1 MRVYSR
7 RWEVLKTG
15 AVLVDAPGVH
25 DDNSARDG
33 VVKRKLKEA
42 DAVWIVSNIVRAV
55 NDKTAKDL
63 LGEQFRRQMLM
74 DGQYGALAFVATQ
87 SDVLERSEALRSLR
101 LPEKATLRE
110 CAEARNEYTRR
121 RLKQDFHAGLKEM
134 VCTPC
139 RPPAPCQPGP
149 CQPGRPPPPSAS
161 TLRPRPPPS
170 ALGLH
175 PPPSAS
181 TPQARR
187 AQAEEAGDDGF
198 RAEAFQL
205 PVFTVS
211 ALEYQKLKG
220 LRPTDGR
227 ARVWSHV
234 EQTRVPA
241 LVRHVQHA
249 ALARRKAITTRRC
262 EAMRDCALG
271 VKALLEQERQLPQET
286 RDAAKGA
293 YEALALGLASSL
305 RASAQAAEAKVQSSF
320 DTQVAPQLEAGAE
333 AARTDALA
341 TTAQWGISV
350 TQGGLHW
357 ATYKAT
363 TRRHGVF
370 RINMNEAR
378 PRRAH
383 LPSLGP

>member
-1 MRVYSR
+1 MHALPPPRA
-7 RWEVLKTG
+7 L
-15 AVLVDAPGVH
+15 P
-25 DDNSARDG
+25 AR
-33 VVKRKLKEA
+33 
-42 DAVWIVSNIVRAV
+42 
-55 NDKTAKDL
+55 
-63 LGEQFRRQMLM
+63 
-74 DGQYGALAFVATQ
+74 ALPA
-87 SDVLERSEALRSLR
+87 
-101 LPEKATLRE
+101 
-110 CAEARNEYTRR
+110 
-121 RLKQDFHAGLKEM
+121 
-134 VCTPC
+134 
-139 RPPAPCQPGP
+139 RPPPSALSLH
-149 CQPGRPPPPSAS
+149 PPPSAS
-161 TLRPRPPPS
+161 TLRPQPPPS

-293 YEALALGLASSL
+293 YEALALRLASSL